1 MSSKEELMN
10 DTTSESL
17 HIRNEINSMN
27 KEDQKMVFDIIDYLL
42 ANEDKINATVPKK
55 VTNKERII
63 NLEKR
68 VNLLEKKINK
78 E

>member
-10 DTTSESL
+10 DTAPESL

-27 KEDQKMVFDIIDYLL
+27 KEDQKMVFKIIDYLL
-42 ANEDKINATVPKK
+42 ANEDKINTTIPKK
-55 VTNKERII
+55 VTNKDRII

-68 VNLLEKKINK
+68 VNIIEKK
-78 E
+78 